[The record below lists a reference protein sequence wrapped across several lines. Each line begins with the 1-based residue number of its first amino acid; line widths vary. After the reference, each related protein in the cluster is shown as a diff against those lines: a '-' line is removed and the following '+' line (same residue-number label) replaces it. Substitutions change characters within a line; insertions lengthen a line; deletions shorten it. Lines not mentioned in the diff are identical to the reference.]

1 MEACRKPER
10 VPMENTDW
18 FNYGGL
24 YRDILLV
31 RLPPI
36 FIKDWFLRLVPDGS
50 FSTIWLYVEVAA
62 EQAEGE
68 NPAAT
73 SLSRE
78 GPMGRAVSPCLREL
92 DVLLRIPEL
101 GVNVSCPVREG
112 KGRATFRAKSTLW
125 SPEKPF
131 LYDVDL
137 SLFGASSP
145 GKVRDRIGFREI
157 RVEGREILLN
167 GKPVFLKGTSVHE
180 DHFLLGKTTN
190 EETIRSTI
198 RHLRELNGNYLRLS
212 HYPHD
217 RRFAQILDE
226 EGVLLWE
233 EIPVYWAIDF
243 TNPRTYADAEN
254 QLTELVRRDRNRAS
268 VIVWSVDNENADTD
282 ARFFF
287 MARLAQQARAPDGS
301 RPVSAACLINH
312 VKLAIEDRLAGV
324 LDIVGVNEYYG
335 WYDPDFEKLN
345 RILENSNPQKPVII
359 CEFGGGA
366 RTGHRGTVDELFTE
380 DIQAWLYERQLGGI
394 KACPYIRGLSP
405 WILYDFRCPRQ
416 LNRYQEGFNRKGLID
431 GDRRKK
437 ETGL

>member
-1 MEACRKPER
+1 M
-10 VPMENTDW
+10 
-18 FNYGGL
+18 
-24 YRDILLV
+24 
-31 RLPPI
+31 
-36 FIKDWFLRLVPDGS
+36 
-50 FSTIWLYVEVAA
+50 
-62 EQAEGE
+62 
-68 NPAAT
+68 
-73 SLSRE
+73 
-78 GPMGRAVSPCLREL
+78 
-92 DVLLRIPEL
+92 
-101 GVNVSCPVREG
+101 
-112 KGRATFRAKSTLW
+112 
-125 SPEKPF
+125 
-131 LYDVDL
+131 
-137 SLFGASSP
+137 
-145 GKVRDRIGFREI
+145 
-157 RVEGREILLN
+157 
-167 GKPVFLKGTSVHE
+167 
-180 DHFLLGKTTN
+180 
-190 EETIRSTI
+190 
-198 RHLRELNGNYLRLS
+198 RELNGNYLRLS

-254 QLTELVRRDRNRAS
+254 QLNELVRRDRNRAS

-366 RTGHRGTVDELFTE
+366 RTGHPGTEPLDPVRFSLPPPVEPVSRRL
-380 DIQAWLYERQLGGI
+380 QPKRSHRRRQKKKRNGPLMYYRI
-394 KACPYIRGLSP
+394 FIRTKAL
-405 WILYDFRCPRQ
+405 
-416 LNRYQEGFNRKGLID
+416 
-431 GDRRKK
+431 
-437 ETGL
+437 